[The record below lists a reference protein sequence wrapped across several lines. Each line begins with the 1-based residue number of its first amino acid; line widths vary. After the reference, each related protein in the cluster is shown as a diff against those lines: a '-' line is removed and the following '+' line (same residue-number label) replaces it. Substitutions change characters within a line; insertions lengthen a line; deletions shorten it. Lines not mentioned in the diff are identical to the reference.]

1 MYRLLS
7 FWTLSLAVCCSAQI
21 TNTQV
26 IAWDW
31 DYYGQA
37 DIPPGLTNVVAIAA
51 GYADTKVLKSD
62 GTAAAWGSYWDNHGN
77 WIPTTVPSYVSNVV
91 MMASGDSH
99 SLGLRAD
106 GTVIAWGDNSVG
118 QLNVPAGLSNVIAVA
133 CGGWHSM
140 ALKTDGTLVG
150 WGTAI
155 PPGLSNVVCVAG
167 GEYSC
172 IAAKADGTVL
182 NWDTGGNLA
191 TVPAGLTNV
200 VAVASGFYHNLVLN
214 ADGTISAWGAGMT
227 NSGNWPD
234 YGQSVI
240 PDGLSNVVAISAGGY
255 HSMALRA
262 DGIVFAWGEEGDV
275 PAITNISAIAAGGHH
290 CVALRGGGPPIFT
303 LRPVNRTVAAGSTV
317 NVRAAADGNFP
328 LAYRWR
334 FGSSDLASGQVL
346 TITNV
351 QLNQSGDYS
360 VTVSNSFGSITSDML
375 LNVVPLLISAQPQG
389 LTAAGG
395 DTVSFSVT
403 AAGQALNYQ
412 WQFNGTNL
420 PGQTPATLT
429 LTNLQ
434 LNQAGNYSV
443 VVSNGY
449 GLLTSTPAALVVVP
463 FFITAQPPSQTVYSG
478 TNVVFSG
485 AAQGQGPFAW
495 QWLFNGTNLPGAT
508 DSSLTLSN
516 AQTSQSGTYT
526 LQISNA
532 FGTLLTSNAQLVVQ
546 ASPPL
551 LLSQAASRSV
561 FLNASVTLSVSATGS
576 LPLSYQWLFNGADIP
591 GATNPSL
598 VISNMQA
605 ANAGVYD
612 ALITNPVGSTNTTNI
627 VLSLV
632 QVYCWGNNTYGQT
645 NVPAALDSVTAVAAG
660 GFHNLALRADGTVIA
675 WGAGTNVTVSPN
687 LGQSRVPAGAT
698 NIMAIAAG
706 GYHSLALQTNGT
718 IVAWGDNSYHQT
730 NVPAWLTNAVA
741 VAAGSFHS
749 LALRADGTVV
759 AWGRNTE
766 NETNVPPWLS
776 NVVSVTTGG
785 FHNLALRSNGTVVA
799 WGNNSFL
806 QTNIPAGLSN
816 VIAVAGGQGFSLALK
831 GDGSVVFWG
840 EADSRPPLNAS
851 NVVAIAA
858 GGPVN
863 PGPYFLGQGLALRK
877 DGSLV
882 AWGYNNNGQGAVPA
896 GLNDVIGIGAGGNH
910 NVALLGD
917 GRPWIVRQPA
927 NQTVYSA
934 STVTFSVTAVS
945 QLPPTYQ
952 WQFNGA
958 NIDGATNAALVL
970 TNVPLSGQGLYH
982 VLVSNAL
989 GSVASIDAALVVLRS
1004 IPQFAPL
1011 TLPNGSGATLTVTNL
1026 SGHGPVIIYS
1036 STDLR
1041 GWQPLLTNPPVLGA
1055 FQFLDRGATN
1065 FPARFYRAVEE

>member
-1 MYRLLS
+1 MFRLLFITALS
-7 FWTLSLAVCCSAQI
+7 FAFCCPAQ
-21 TNTQV
+21 TVNTQV
-26 IAWDW
+26 LAWDW
-31 DYYGQA
+31 DAYGQT
-37 DIPPGLTNVVAIAA
+37 DVPPGLTNVVAIAA

-99 SLGLRAD
+99 AVGLKAD
-106 GTVIAWGDNSVG
+106 GTVLAWGDNSVG
-118 QLNVPAGLSNVIAVA
+118 QLNVPAGLGNVIAVA
-133 CGGWHSM
+133 CGGWHSL

-155 PPGLSNVVCVAG
+155 PPGLSNVVAVAG

-172 IAAKADGTVL
+172 IAARADGTVL
-182 NWDTGGNLA
+182 TWDTGGGIG
-191 TVPAGLTNV
+191 TVPVGLTNV

-214 ADGTISAWGAGMT
+214 ADGTITAWGAGTT
-227 NSGNWPD
+227 NSGVWPD

-262 DGIVFAWGEEGDV
+262 DGTVFAWGEEGNV
-275 PAITNISAIAAGGHH
+275 PGLTNISAIAAGGHH
-290 CVALRGGGPPIFT
+290 CVALLGGGPPIFT
-303 LRPVNRTVAAGSTV
+303 LKPVNRTVAAGSTV
-317 NVRAAADGNFP
+317 NVRAAADGSFP
-328 LAYRWR
+328 LAYFWR
-334 FGSSDLASGQVL
+334 FGGLDLPSGQVL

-360 VTVSNSFGSITSDML
+360 VTISNSFGSISSDML
-375 LNVVPLLISAQPQG
+375 LNVVPLLITAQPQG

-403 AAGQALNYQ
+403 VAGLGLTYQWLFNGSNLAGQ
-412 WQFNGTNL
+412 TSS
-420 PGQTPATLT
+420 TLT

-443 VVSNGY
+443 VVSNSY
-449 GLLTSTPAALVVVP
+449 GAVTSTPAALTVVP
-463 FFITAQPPSQTVYSG
+463 FFITVQPQSKTVYSG
-478 TNVVFSG
+478 TNVVLSG

-495 QWLFNGTNLPGAT
+495 QWLFNGATLPGAT

-516 AQTSQSGTYT
+516 VQTSQSGSYT
-526 LQISNA
+526 LQISDA
-532 FGTLLTSNAQLVVQ
+532 FGTLVTSNAQLVVQ
-546 ASPPL
+546 VSLPL
-551 LLSQAASRSV
+551 LVSQSGSRSV

-576 LPLSYQWLFNGADIP
+576 LPLSYQWHFNGADIP

-598 VISNMQA
+598 VISSMQA

-627 VLSLV
+627 VLNLI
-632 QVYCWGNNTYGQT
+632 QVFCWGNNTYGQT
-645 NVPAALDSVTAVAAG
+645 NVPASLGWVTAVAAG

-675 WGAGTNVTVSPN
+675 WGAGSNVTVTPN

-698 NIMAIAAG
+698 NVMAIAAG
-706 GYHSLALQTNGT
+706 GYHSLALQTNGA
-718 IVAWGDNSYHQT
+718 ILAWGDNTYHQT

-759 AWGRNTE
+759 VWGRNTE
-766 NETNVPPWLS
+766 TQTNVPPGLS
-776 NVVSVTTGG
+776 NIVSVAAGG
-785 FHNLALRSNGTVVA
+785 FHNLALRSNGTVMA

-806 QTNIPAGLSN
+806 QTNVPASLSN
-816 VIAVAGGQGFSLALK
+816 VIAVAAGQGFSLALK
-831 GDGSVVFWG
+831 GDGSVAAWG
-840 EADSRPPLNAS
+840 NMESPPPAGLS

-863 PGPYFLGQGLALRK
+863 PGPYFLGQGLVLRK
-877 DGSLV
+877 DGSLT
-882 AWGYNNNGQGAVPA
+882 AWGYSNNGQGTVPS
-896 GLNDVIGIGAGGNH
+896 GINDTVAIGAGGSH

-934 STVTFSVTAVS
+934 GIATFLVAAVS
-945 QLPPTYQ
+945 QFPLTYQ
-952 WQFNGA
+952 WQFNGT
-958 NIDGATNAALVL
+958 NIEGATNAVLML
-970 TNVPLSGQGLYH
+970 TNVALSAQGLYH

-989 GSVASIDAALVVLRS
+989 GSVASADASLVVLRS
-1004 IPQFAPL
+1004 VPQFAPL
-1011 TLPNGSGATLTVTNL
+1011 TLPNSSGATLTLINL
-1026 SGHGPVIIYS
+1026 SGHGPIVIYS

-1055 FQFLDRGATN
+1055 FQFLDSSARN
-1065 FPARFYRAVEE
+1065 FSERFYRAVEQ